1 MVEVRDLGLDGVKEI
16 VPTKHGDDRGFFSET
31 FNSRELAAAGLPVDF
46 CQDNH
51 SLSSAP
57 GVLRGLHYQLPPRA
71 QGKLVRVIRGAIFDV
86 AVDIRKGSPNFGK
99 WVGLEVSAERWN
111 QIFVPKGFA
120 HGFVTLTPDTEVI
133 YKVTDFYSP
142 EHDRGIRYDDPAIGI
157 DWPVEA
163 GDITLSQKDTV
174 APLLAEVDT
183 GFVYGEGA

>member
-1 MVEVRDLGLDGVKEI
+1 MSVAGPGSRLRHERTLPAAVCAGVR
-16 VPTKHGDDRGFFSET
+16 
-31 FNSRELAAAGLPVDF
+31 
-46 CQDNH
+46 
-51 SLSSAP
+51 
-57 GVLRGLHYQLPPRA
+57 LPPRA